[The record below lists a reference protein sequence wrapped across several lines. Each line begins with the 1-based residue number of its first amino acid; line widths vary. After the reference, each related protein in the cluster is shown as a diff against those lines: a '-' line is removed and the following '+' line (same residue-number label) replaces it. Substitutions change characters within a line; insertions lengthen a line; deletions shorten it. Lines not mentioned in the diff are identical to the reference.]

1 MQFCYIFLS
10 KYNHNHRDIQR
21 TACIPSLQ
29 LQVDLDNL
37 RRLMNTLHLKKQIIL
52 RKNEDH
58 RVIAGHP
65 WVFSNEVKEI
75 KGEPAIGDVVEL
87 RAASGLSLGIGFF
100 NPHSLI
106 AFRMLSTAVED
117 IGIGF
122 FETRIKAALD
132 LRRTLYP
139 DADAFRLVHGEG
151 DFLPGLIIDKFNDYL
166 SVQTFAYGMDTRLQM
181 ICDVLES
188 FLHPKGII
196 ERNESSLRTLER
208 LEQKKGVVRGTS
220 APTTISEHGLH
231 YSIDPLEGQKTGFFL
246 DQRENRKAVRRFAE
260 SATVLDCFCNDG
272 GFALNA
278 AAVGARSVTG
288 IDSSEEAVARA
299 QHNQRLNKLNSVD
312 FERCDVF
319 DKLEQ
324 YASENKQFDVV
335 VLDPP
340 SFTKNRKTVPTAKK
354 GYKDLHMKA
363 FRILR
368 KGGILL
374 SASCSHHIEPDVFLS
389 LVDESARKTGRS
401 LQLLDWRGAA
411 PDHPTLPNVPETRYL
426 KFGVFRVS

>member
-1 MQFCYIFLS
+1 
-10 KYNHNHRDIQR
+10 
-21 TACIPSLQ
+21 
-29 LQVDLDNL
+29 
-37 RRLMNTLHLKKQIIL
+37 MNTLHLDKQIIL
-52 RKNEDH
+52 KKNEDH
-58 RVIAGHP
+58 RVVAGHP
-65 WVFSNEVKEI
+65 WVFSNEIQEI

-106 AFRMLSTAVED
+106 AFRMLSTTVEEID
-117 IGIGF
+117 IGF
-122 FETRIKAALD
+122 FEARIKAALD

-139 DADAFRLVHGEG
+139 NADAFRLVHGEG

-188 FLHPKGII
+188 LLHPKGII

-208 LEQKKGVVRGTS
+208 LEQKRGVVRGTS
-220 APTTISEHGLH
+220 TPTVIMEHGLQ
-231 YSIDPLEGQKTGFFL
+231 YSVDPLEGQKTGFFL
-246 DQRENRKAVRRFAE
+246 DQRENRMAIRQFAK
-260 SATVLDCFCNDG
+260 STTVLDCFCNDG

-278 AAVGARSVTG
+278 AAAGAGSVTG
-288 IDSSEEAVARA
+288 IDSSEEAVSRAR
-299 QHNQRLNKLNSVD
+299 HNATLNKLDSVH
-312 FERCDVF
+312 FERHDVF
-319 DKLEQ
+319 DKLEHYATEGTQ
-324 YASENKQFDVV
+324 YDVV

-340 SFTKNRKTVPTAKK
+340 SFTKNRKTVPAAKK
-354 GYKDLHMKA
+354 GYKDLHMKS

-389 LVDESARKTGRS
+389 LVDEVARKLGRS
-401 LQLLDWRGAA
+401 VQLLDWRGAA
-411 PDHPTLPNVPETRYL
+411 PDHPTLPNVRETRYL
-426 KFGVFRVS
+426 KFGVFRVF